1 VRPSSSEFPPFPLV
15 RYPLGRDRNEWT
27 KSLAPPFFDHF
38 SPFSTIYPA
47 DLNRDSPQDSKH
59 RAISD
64 RRAAIKK
71 WWKWRRPLCC
81 PQPARVNVTRW
92 PSSGRT
98 FQAISVLFPF

>member
-1 VRPSSSEFPPFPLV
+1 M
-15 RYPLGRDRNEWT
+15 
-27 KSLAPPFFDHF
+27 KSLVPPFFDHF

-71 WWKWRRPLCC
+71 WWKWRRPLSLC
-81 PQPARVNVTRW
+81 PACQRHPLAVIREDVPGDFR
-92 PSSGRT
+92 
-98 FQAISVLFPF
+98 FISVLKSVRSK